1 MAELN
6 QRLVQYAAI
15 CAAIPAAS
23 ARADIVATTSLDLVI
38 SAGQSVMV
46 DFGPGFGEVF
56 GFEIRTGSFDRA
68 TSFYNALFHFN
79 PDNSGGVVTGGFI
92 AEQHSAN
99 SNLYTSNDP
108 LRLPQG
114 SIVSIGRVFY
124 DPMTTIS
131 GTQHDIAGRFSSSP
145 PRASGFGSW
154 YPDTRGYI
162 GFKMFRDG
170 SFRFGWFDV
179 ETIGWNSL
187 ERSVGP
193 QLIIHGWGFEDEVR
207 IPIRTGEVPAPAAGG
222 LLALAIGAAGIR
234 RSRTLAAV
242 G

>member
-1 MAELN
+1 MAELH
-6 QRLVQYAAI
+6 QRLVQYAAL

-23 ARADIVATTSLDLVI
+23 ARADIVSNNALDLVV
-38 SAGQSVMV
+38 SPGQSVMV

-68 TSFYNALFHFN
+68 SSFYNAPFHFN
-79 PDNSGGVVTGGFI
+79 PDNSGGVISGGFV
-92 AEQHSAN
+92 AEQHSVN

-108 LRLPQG
+108 VRHPQG
-114 SIVSIGRVFY
+114 SVVSIGRVFY
-124 DPMTTIS
+124 DPMATNS
-131 GTQHDIAGRFSSSP
+131 GTQHETAGRFTSSP

-179 ETIGWNSL
+179 ETIGWSTP
-187 ERSVGP
+187 ERNVEP

-222 LLALAIGAAGIR
+222 LLALALGAAGIR
-234 RSRTLAAV
+234 RSRTLSAV